1 MMFDP
6 VIDAMRDIA
15 AALSA
20 VGQLALSYSGRIAFA
35 FTMLGTAYI
44 LIRAWPLGGSAVV
57 FTAALIYL
65 TESSTRP

>member
-1 MMFDP
+1 MLDR
-6 VIDAMRDIA
+6 VIDRLNDLA
-15 AALSA
+15 ATFSA

-57 FTAALIYL
+57 ITAALIYL
-65 TESSTRP
+65 TETSITP